1 MLCSD
6 IYISFLLSR
15 HIWHKQQKPF
25 SKWVNAGEMN
35 YRSDT
40 LYQLTV
46 IIWDCLP
53 ALVDLLLVFNNILW
67 NIELISSSP
76 VRFLHS
82 SLFLPKKKKKKEV
95 DWWGEKERKKGRQ
108 AGSTVQSI
116 WKPCYSQHFRFVF
129 NEQNKDGVR

>member
-1 MLCSD
+1 MKLGFCYVLIYIY
-6 IYISFLLSR
+6 IYISFILSR

-53 ALVDLLLVFNNILW
+53 ALVDLLSVFNNILW

-82 SLFLPKKKKKKEV
+82 SLFLQKKKKKSRLV
-95 DWWGEKERKKGRQ
+95 GRERKEERQ
-108 AGSTVQSI
+108 AGRQHSTVYMKTLLLSAFSF
-116 WKPCYSQHFRFVF
+116 CF
-129 NEQNKDGVR
+129 